1 MCFAITLLES
11 NKIIAQTKVIMF
23 NKKNNSL
30 PNFLHVFLG
39 IWLQVVWG
47 GAVHH
52 PGLRGRRR
60 RVKNRRGQATWCVD
74 TVPTHHYAI
83 CHLTHAPVP
92 SCPFNR
98 GRAAMSPSPRARS
111 PRSHRLGVCAL
122 ALKTEG
128 DSQGGKGSGQTWCV
142 RGGVVSW

>member
-60 RVKNRRGQATWCVD
+60 VKTEGVKLRGVVD
-74 TVPTHHYAI
+74 TIPY
-83 CHLTHAPVP
+83 P
-92 SCPFNR
+92 SLCN
-98 GRAAMSPSPRARS
+98 MSPLPTPPFFVPLRPWACGRKPNLRERVHRARS
-111 PRSHRLGVCAL
+111 EWGCVRSCQRPRGGSH
-122 ALKTEG
+122 
-128 DSQGGKGSGQTWCV
+128 GGKGSRQTWCV